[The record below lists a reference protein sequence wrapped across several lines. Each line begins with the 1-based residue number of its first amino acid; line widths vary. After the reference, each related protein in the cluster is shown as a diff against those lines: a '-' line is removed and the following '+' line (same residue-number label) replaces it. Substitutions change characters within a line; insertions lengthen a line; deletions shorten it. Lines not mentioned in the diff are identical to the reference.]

1 MVAILIVSAKLAT
14 LGLPEI
20 KVFYNK
26 GFDVNVTVHD
36 VTTKFYNKTQIILQ
50 MWSCDQ
56 GLVTLALL

>member
-36 VTTKFYNKTQIILQ
+36 VTTKFYNKTQIIL
-50 MWSCDQ
+50 
-56 GLVTLALL
+56 